1 MKICVAQTKSV
12 KGDIATN
19 IIHHKK
25 LIGLAVAADADM
37 IFFPELSITGYEPE
51 LAKELATD
59 KDDIQFDEFQD
70 LSDDKN
76 ITIGIGMPVV
86 AKAGTSTEKQETGN
100 SKNEAN
106 QTGSGIMIGMI
117 IFQPGR
123 ARQVYCKQYLHADEN
138 PYFIQGD
145 NQVYLSADED
155 KLGLSICYEI
165 SVPEHSENVHRNGA
179 TIYISSVAKTAEG
192 MKKAAEILPAM
203 ARNYSMTVLLAN
215 CVGHC
220 DNFDSVGMSSVWNN
234 KGLLLGQLD
243 DRNEGILVLDTVTGE
258 LVDQLIN

>member
-1 MKICVAQTKSV
+1 MKICVAQTKPV
-12 KGDIATN
+12 KGDIPTN

-51 LAKELATD
+51 LAKEMATD
-59 KDDIQFDEFQD
+59 KDDLRFDEFQD

-76 ITIGIGMPVV
+76 ITIGIGMPIV
-86 AKAGTSTEKQETGN
+86 AGASAEKQETLQHDAGV
-100 SKNEAN
+100 
-106 QTGSGIMIGMI
+106 MIGMI

-138 PYFIQGD
+138 PYFVQGN
-145 NQVYLSADED
+145 NQVYLSAGEQ
-155 KLGLSICYEI
+155 KLGLSICYEL
-165 SVPEHSENVHRNGA
+165 SVPEHSENLHRNGA

-192 MKKAAEILPAM
+192 MKKAAETLPVM
-203 ARNYSMTVLLAN
+203 ARKYSMTVLLAN

-220 DNFDSVGMSSVWNN
+220 DNFDSVGMSSAWNN

-243 DRNEGILVLDTVTGE
+243 DRNEGILVLDTVTE
-258 LVDQLIN
+258 KVDWLIS